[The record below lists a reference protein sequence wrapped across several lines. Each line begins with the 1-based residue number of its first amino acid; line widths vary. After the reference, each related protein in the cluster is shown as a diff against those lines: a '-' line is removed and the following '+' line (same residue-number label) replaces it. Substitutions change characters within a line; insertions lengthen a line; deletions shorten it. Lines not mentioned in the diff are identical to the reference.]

1 LPEISQPFACKNL
14 AGNGCFCDTSKA
26 MSVVI
31 ELDDNLVA
39 EIDKAADNLKKDR
52 LQFINES
59 LEKSLQADFLRKK
72 QTDVEKVKRFIESS
86 KKQPQQPDEY
96 EIWQNEQVWEDE

>member
-1 LPEISQPFACKNL
+1 
-14 AGNGCFCDTSKA
+14 

-31 ELDDNLVA
+31 ELDEKLVS

-59 LEKSLQADFLRKK
+59 LEKSLQDGFLQKK
-72 QTDVEKVKRFIESS
+72 KTDAEKVKRFIESYEN
-86 KKQPQQPDEY
+86 QPQQPEEY
-96 EIWQNEQVWEDE
+96 KIWQDEQVWEDE